1 MRVACLW
8 RGVCDGGVW
17 RSIGGDVTWCRRGA
31 NATMGSMNTTRIADL
46 RQEIGWTQ
54 ERLATE
60 SGVGLRTIQR
70 LEAGNEASLETLS
83 LVAKA
88 LRVQV
93 ADLFSSIDDA
103 DFGNRVEALDSRVV
117 DQQVARDRV
126 IAAWRW
132 LYVGIGVVLTFLSFT
147 MGPYGLVLFL
157 AYWTGGL
164 LILIALRRIVLE
176 PRLDARYPLSRSRTR
191 RREQRSTRPTSV
203 DAEHAS

>member
-1 MRVACLW
+1 
-8 RGVCDGGVW
+8 
-17 RSIGGDVTWCRRGA
+17 
-31 NATMGSMNTTRIADL
+31 MNTTRIADL